1 MDLVARG
8 RIKPI
13 VDRILPLAE
22 IERAFDALREGCS
35 LGRNVLAI

>member
-1 MDLVARG
+1 MDLVAGG

-13 VDRILPLAE
+13 VDRVFPLTE
-22 IERAFDALREGCS
+22 IEEAFDALREGRP

>member
-13 VDRILPLAE
+13 VDRIMPLAE
-22 IERAFDALREGCS
+22 IEEAFDALRDGRP
-35 LGRNVLAI
+35 LGRKVLAI

>member
-1 MDLVARG
+1 MELVARG

-22 IERAFDALREGCS
+22 IEEAFDALREGS
-35 LGRNVLAI
+35 SRGRNVLEI